1 MESIIYPWGRDDQ
14 VIDHIHAGTFDELES
29 LRLWLFAISMAP
41 LNYLALDV
49 GAYSGLYSLL
59 AAASRPDIKS
69 VALEPGTIT
78 YGRLARNISWNSM
91 ELQIIAANLAAS
103 DTSGPV
109 TLPHAYGIFSMNSGD
124 GLKQSVVDHTEGAT
138 AIRLDELLE
147 PKLPH
152 YLNTKATPVHP
163 FSGIAA
169 IKIDVEGL
177 ETAVLRGA
185 LEIIR
190 KYRPIIL
197 CEYWDKD
204 AEIAIS
210 NVMTSEGY
218 IISGVKDE
226 RNLIAIPEERHSKW
240 NGEYNEWKERRT
252 DSLDIQTRIVLSFWP
267 H

>member
-1 MESIIYPWGRDDQ
+1 MKSIIYPWGRDDQ

-124 GLKQSVVDHTEGAT
+124 GQDNPLSITPKARQPSDWMSYSSRNRPTIS
-138 AIRLDELLE
+138 IR
-147 PKLPH
+147 
-152 YLNTKATPVHP
+152 KATPVHP